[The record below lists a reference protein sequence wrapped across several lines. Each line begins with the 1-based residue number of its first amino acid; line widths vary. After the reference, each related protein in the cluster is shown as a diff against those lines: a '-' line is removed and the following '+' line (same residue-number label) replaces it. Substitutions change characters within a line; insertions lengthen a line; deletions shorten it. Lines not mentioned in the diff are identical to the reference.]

1 MNFWLCSATSGL
13 EQLLNSAYGYVA
25 AVILGA
31 CSAWYV
37 QGLRWDNDVA
47 GRDIIA
53 ATAIAENVG
62 AVNQHLIASR
72 AQTEAIRATFIE
84 YKAGKEN
91 ETSALERAVADGT
104 KRLRIKAT
112 CPAAVRT
119 DGTVPGGA
127 GEGTAELTAEAGRAY
142 WDLRRGLD
150 RQYAEL
156 QFCRSELRKRSA
168 VHLPAD

>member
-1 MNFWLCSATSGL
+1 M
-13 EQLLNSAYGYVA
+13 NSAYGYALALLV
-25 AVILGA
+25 GA
-31 CSAWYV
+31 SGAWYV
-37 QGLRWDNDVA
+37 QGLRWGNDVQA
-47 GRDIIA
+47 ADLIT
-53 ATAIAENVG
+53 ATAISANVD
-62 AVNQHLIASR
+62 AVNQQLIASR

-104 KRLRIKAT
+104 KRLRVKAS
-112 CPAAVRT
+112 CPAVRA

-127 GEGTAELTAEAGRAY
+127 VSGTAELTAEAGRAY

-168 VHLPAD
+168 PR

>member
-1 MNFWLCSATSGL
+1 M
-13 EQLLNSAYGYVA
+13 NSAYGYTL
-25 AVILGA
+25 AVIIGA
-31 CSAWYV
+31 SGAWYV
-37 QGLRWDNDVA
+37 QGLRWDNNVADIQHNTDVA
-47 GRDIIA
+47 IA
-53 ATAIAENVG
+53 ANVD
-62 AVNQHLIASR
+62 AVNQQLIASR

-104 KRLRIKAT
+104 KRLRIKAS
-112 CPAAVRT
+112 CPAVRS
-119 DGTVPGGA
+119 DGTVPGGTVS
-127 GEGTAELTAEAGRAY
+127 GTAELTAEAGRAY

-168 VHLPAD
+168 KPNDR

>member
-1 MNFWLCSATSGL
+1 MGLTNVSLGLALSVSVVFAVGATGWRIATDQAELEKAQAISA
-13 EQLLNSAYGYVA
+13 
-25 AVILGA
+25 
-31 CSAWYV
+31 
-37 QGLRWDNDVA
+37 
-47 GRDIIA
+47 
-53 ATAIAENVG
+53 NVD
-62 AVNQHLIASR
+62 AVNQQLIASR

-104 KRLRIKAT
+104 KRLRVKAS
-112 CPAAVRT
+112 CPAVRA
-119 DGTVPGGA
+119 DGTVSGGTVSR
-127 GEGTAELTAEAGRAY
+127 TAELTADASAAY

-168 VHLPAD
+168 QPL